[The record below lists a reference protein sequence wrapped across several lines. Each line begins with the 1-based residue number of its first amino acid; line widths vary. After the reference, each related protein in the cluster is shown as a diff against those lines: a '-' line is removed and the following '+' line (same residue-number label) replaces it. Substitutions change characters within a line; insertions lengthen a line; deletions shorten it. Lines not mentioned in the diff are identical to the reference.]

1 MNTVST
7 TMVEQLE
14 ANFISFAR
22 GVSMSSKMI
31 KGNEYISV
39 KMPAEKVSKGFA
51 MVTLGG
57 SRLSRL
63 EKLIE
68 KTHFVNS
75 ITTILY
81 NKELQTQILI
91 CSNGARKDGED
102 VN

>member
-1 MNTVST
+1 MNTTTT

-14 ANFISFAR
+14 TKFFFIK

-31 KGNEYISV
+31 KGNEYISI
-39 KMPAEKVSKGFA
+39 KLPMEKVVKGFA
-51 MVTLGG
+51 MVTFGG
-57 SRLSRL
+57 TRLNKL